1 MNVKNCRKC
10 RRIFNY
16 VMGPILC
23 PNCREAEE
31 SKFQEVKKYVQ
42 ENVRC
47 GMREVA
53 EACDVS
59 LNQIQQWLREERLVL
74 SDDSPMGIGCEK
86 CGKMIRAGRFC
97 PECVN
102 EMTTGFNSAMG
113 SRAAA
118 PAYKAP
124 QKDTKDGAR
133 MRFLDKQ

>member
-23 PNCREAEE
+23 QKCREAEE
-31 SKFQEVKKYVQ
+31 EKFQEVKKYVQ
-42 ENVRC
+42 ENRRC
-47 GMREVA
+47 GMQEVS

-86 CGKMIRAGRFC
+86 CGRMIKSGRFC
-97 PECVN
+97 PDCVN
-102 EMTTGFNSAMG
+102 QMTNAFQSVSTPKQMRGTY
-113 SRAAA
+113 AA
-118 PAYKAP
+118 PK
-124 QKDTKDGAR
+124 KDTRDGAR
-133 MRFLDKQ
+133 MRFLDK

>member
-31 SKFQEVKKYVQ
+31 AKFQEVKKYVQ
-42 ENVRC
+42 ENRRC
-47 GMREVA
+47 GMQEVS

-74 SDDSPMGIGCEK
+74 ADDSPIGIGCEK
-86 CGKMIRAGRFC
+86 CGKIIRGGRFC

-102 EMTTGFNSAMG
+102 QMTNSFQSTMSGMRRPG
-113 SRAAA
+113 SSYDDQRR
-118 PAYKAP
+118 
-124 QKDTKDGAR
+124 DTRDGNR
-133 MRFLDKQ
+133 MRFLNK

>member
-31 SKFQEVKKYVQ
+31 AKFQEVKKYVQ
-42 ENVRC
+42 ENRRC
-47 GMREVA
+47 GMQEVS

-74 SDDSPMGIGCEK
+74 ADDSPIGIGCEK
-86 CGKMIRAGRFC
+86 CGKIIRGGRFC

-102 EMTTGFNSAMG
+102 QMTNSFQSTMSG
-113 SRAAA
+113 MRRPGNS
-118 PAYKAP
+118 YEE
-124 QKDTKDGAR
+124 QKRDPRDGNR
-133 MRFLDKQ
+133 MRFLNK

>member
-31 SKFQEVKKYVQ
+31 AKFQEVKKYVQ
-42 ENVRC
+42 ENRRC
-47 GMREVA
+47 GMQEVS

-74 SDDSPMGIGCEK
+74 ADDSPMGIACEK
-86 CGKMIRAGRFC
+86 CGRMIKSGRFC

-102 EMTTGFNSAMG
+102 QMTNSFQSVSAPKQMSG
-113 SRAAA
+113 SYMQ
-118 PAYKAP
+118 PK
-124 QKDTKDGAR
+124 KDTRDGSR
-133 MRFLDKQ
+133 MRFLNK

>member
-31 SKFQEVKKYVQ
+31 AKFQEVKKYVQ
-42 ENVRC
+42 ENRRC
-47 GMREVA
+47 GMQEVS

-74 SDDSPMGIGCEK
+74 ADDSPIGIGCEK
-86 CGKMIRAGRFC
+86 CGKIIRGGRFC

-102 EMTTGFNSAMG
+102 QMTNSFQSTMSG
-113 SRAAA
+113 MRRTSSSYEEQRR
-118 PAYKAP
+118 
-124 QKDTKDGAR
+124 DTRDGNR
-133 MRFLDKQ
+133 MRYLNK

>member
-23 PNCREAEE
+23 PKCREAEE
-31 SKFQEVKKYVQ
+31 AKFQEVKKYVQ
-42 ENVRC
+42 ENRRC
-47 GMREVA
+47 GMQEVS

-74 SDDSPMGIGCEK
+74 SDDSPMGIECEK
-86 CGKMIRAGRFC
+86 CGKMIKSGRFC

-102 EMTTGFNSAMG
+102 QMTNSFQSVSAPKQMSG
-113 SRAAA
+113 TYAA
-118 PAYKAP
+118 PK
-124 QKDTKDGAR
+124 KDNRDGSR
-133 MRFLDKQ
+133 MRFLNK

>member
-31 SKFQEVKKYVQ
+31 AKFQEVKKYVQ
-42 ENVRC
+42 ENRRC
-47 GMREVA
+47 GMQEVS

-59 LNQIQQWLREERLVL
+59 LSQIQQWLREERLVL
-74 SDDSPMGIGCEK
+74 ADDSPMGIACEK
-86 CGKMIRAGRFC
+86 CGRMIKSGRFC

-102 EMTTGFNSAMG
+102 QMTNAFQSVSAPKQMSG
-113 SRAAA
+113 SYVQ
-118 PAYKAP
+118 PK
-124 QKDTKDGAR
+124 KDTRDGSR
-133 MRFLDKQ
+133 MRFLNK

>member
-23 PNCREAEE
+23 QGCREAEE

-42 ENVRC
+42 ENKRC
-47 GMREVA
+47 GMQEVA

-59 LNQIQQWLREERLVL
+59 LKQIQQWLREERLML
-74 SDDSPMGIGCEK
+74 ADDSPMGIECEK
-86 CGKMIRAGRFC
+86 CGKMIKSGRFC

-102 EMTTGFNSAMG
+102 QMTNAFQAVSGQKKTAEPHVDSKKDVRDG
-113 SRAAA
+113 S
-118 PAYKAP
+118 
-124 QKDTKDGAR
+124 R
-133 MRFLDKQ
+133 MRFLNQ

>member
-31 SKFQEVKKYVQ
+31 AKFQEVKKYVQ
-42 ENVRC
+42 ENRRC
-47 GMREVA
+47 GMQEVS

-74 SDDSPMGIGCEK
+74 SDDSPMGIACEK
-86 CGKMIRAGRFC
+86 CGKMIKSGRFC

-102 EMTTGFNSAMG
+102 QMTNSFQSVSAPKQMSG
-113 SRAAA
+113 SYMQ
-118 PAYKAP
+118 PK
-124 QKDTKDGAR
+124 KDTRDGSR
-133 MRFLDKQ
+133 MRFLNK

>member
-31 SKFQEVKKYVQ
+31 AKFQEVKKYVQ
-42 ENVRC
+42 ENRRC
-47 GMREVA
+47 GMQEVS

-74 SDDSPMGIGCEK
+74 SDDSPMGIECEK
-86 CGKMIRAGRFC
+86 CGKMIKSGRFC

-102 EMTTGFNSAMG
+102 QMTNSFQSVSAPKQMSG
-113 SRAAA
+113 TYAA
-118 PAYKAP
+118 PK
-124 QKDTKDGAR
+124 KDNRDGSR
-133 MRFLDKQ
+133 MRFLNK

>member
-31 SKFQEVKKYVQ
+31 EKFQEVKKYVQ
-42 ENVRC
+42 ENRRC
-47 GMREVA
+47 GMQEVS
-53 EACDVS
+53 EACDVT

-86 CGKMIRAGRFC
+86 CGKMIKSGRFC
-97 PECVN
+97 QECVN
-102 EMTTGFNSAMG
+102 QMTNSFQSVTTPKQMSG
-113 SRAAA
+113 SYVA
-118 PAYKAP
+118 PK
-124 QKDTKDGAR
+124 KDTRDGSR
-133 MRFLDKQ
+133 MRFLNH

>member
-31 SKFQEVKKYVQ
+31 AKFQEVKKYVQ
-42 ENVRC
+42 ENRRC
-47 GMREVA
+47 GMQEVA

-86 CGKMIRAGRFC
+86 CGVTI
-97 PECVN
+97 E
-102 EMTTGFNSAMG
+102 TDAMELINRDNYNLNKAQNL
-113 SRAAA
+113 SRV
-118 PAYKAP
+118 KWNVC
-124 QKDTKDGAR
+124 
-133 MRFLDKQ
+133 

>member
-1 MNVKNCRKC
+1 M
-10 RRIFNY
+10 
-16 VMGPILC
+16 LD
-23 PNCREAEE
+23 AELSPE
-31 SKFQEVKKYVQ
+31 DENTFTVSTPCDVQ

-47 GMREVA
+47 GMREVS

-102 EMTTGFNSAMG
+102 EMTNGFSSAMG
-113 SRAAA
+113 RSAATPSFAA
-118 PAYKAP
+118 PK
-124 QKDTKDGAR
+124 KTETRDGAR
-133 MRFLDKQ
+133 MRFLDNK

>member
-31 SKFQEVKKYVQ
+31 EKFQEVKKYVQ
-42 ENVRC
+42 ENRRC
-47 GMREVA
+47 GMQEVS
-53 EACDVS
+53 EACDVT

-86 CGKMIRAGRFC
+86 CGKMIKSGRFC
-97 PECVN
+97 QECVN
-102 EMTTGFNSAMG
+102 QMTNSFRSVTTPKQMSG
-113 SRAAA
+113 SYVA
-118 PAYKAP
+118 PK
-124 QKDTKDGAR
+124 KDTRDGSR
-133 MRFLDKQ
+133 MRFLNH

>member
-23 PNCREAEE
+23 QNCREKEE
-31 SKFQEVKKYVQ
+31 EKFQEVKKYVQ
-42 ENVRC
+42 ENRRC
-47 GMREVA
+47 GMQEVA

-74 SDDSPMGIGCEK
+74 SDDSPMGIACEK
-86 CGKMIRAGRFC
+86 CGKMIKCGRFC

-102 EMTTGFNSAMG
+102 QMTNSFQSVTNPRQM
-113 SRAAA
+113 SSPSMA
-118 PAYKAP
+118 PK
-124 QKDTKDGAR
+124 KETKDGSR
-133 MRFLDKQ
+133 MRFLNQ

>member
-31 SKFQEVKKYVQ
+31 AKFQEVKKYVQ
-42 ENVRC
+42 ENRRC
-47 GMREVA
+47 GMQEVS
-53 EACDVS
+53 EACDVT

-74 SDDSPMGIGCEK
+74 SDDSPMGIACEK
-86 CGKMIRAGRFC
+86 CGKMIKSGRFC

-102 EMTTGFNSAMG
+102 QMTNAFQSVSAPKQMSG
-113 SRAAA
+113 TYAA
-118 PAYKAP
+118 PK
-124 QKDTKDGAR
+124 KETRDGAR
-133 MRFLDKQ
+133 MRFLDK

>member
-31 SKFQEVKKYVQ
+31 AKFQEVKKYVQ
-42 ENVRC
+42 ENRRC
-47 GMREVA
+47 GMQEVS

-59 LNQIQQWLREERLVL
+59 LSQIQQWLREERLVL
-74 SDDSPMGIGCEK
+74 ADDSPMGIACEK
-86 CGKMIRAGRFC
+86 CGRMIKSGRFC

-102 EMTTGFNSAMG
+102 QMTNSFQSVSAPKQMSG
-113 SRAAA
+113 SYMQ
-118 PAYKAP
+118 PK
-124 QKDTKDGAR
+124 KDTRDGSR
-133 MRFLDKQ
+133 MRFLNK

>member
-31 SKFQEVKKYVQ
+31 AKFQEVKKYVQ
-42 ENVRC
+42 ENRRC
-47 GMREVA
+47 GMQEVS

-59 LNQIQQWLREERLVL
+59 LSQIQQWLREERLVL
-74 SDDSPMGIGCEK
+74 ADDSPMGIACEK
-86 CGKMIRAGRFC
+86 CGKMIKSGRFC

-102 EMTTGFNSAMG
+102 QMTNAFQSVSAPKQMSG
-113 SRAAA
+113 SYVQ
-118 PAYKAP
+118 PK
-124 QKDTKDGAR
+124 KDTRDGSR
-133 MRFLDKQ
+133 MRFLNK

>member
-31 SKFQEVKKYVQ
+31 AKFQEVKKYVQ
-42 ENVRC
+42 ENRRC
-47 GMREVA
+47 GMQEVS

-74 SDDSPMGIGCEK
+74 ADDSPIGIGCEK
-86 CGKMIRAGRFC
+86 CGKIIRGGRFC

-102 EMTTGFNSAMG
+102 QMTNSFQSTMSG
-113 SRAAA
+113 MRRPGNSSEE
-118 PAYKAP
+118 
-124 QKDTKDGAR
+124 QKRDPRDGNR
-133 MRFLDKQ
+133 MRFLNK

>member
-31 SKFQEVKKYVQ
+31 AKFQEVKKYVQ
-42 ENVRC
+42 ENRRC
-47 GMREVA
+47 GMQEVS

-74 SDDSPMGIGCEK
+74 ADDSPIGIGCEK
-86 CGKMIRAGRFC
+86 CGKIIRGGRFC

-102 EMTTGFNSAMG
+102 QMTNSFQSTVSGMRRPG
-113 SRAAA
+113 GYQEEQRR
-118 PAYKAP
+118 
-124 QKDTKDGAR
+124 DTRDGNR
-133 MRFLDKQ
+133 MRFLNK

>member
-31 SKFQEVKKYVQ
+31 AKFQEVKKYVQ
-42 ENVRC
+42 ENRRC
-47 GMREVA
+47 GMQEVS

-74 SDDSPMGIGCEK
+74 ADDSPIGIGCEK
-86 CGKMIRAGRFC
+86 CGKIIRGGRFC

-102 EMTTGFNSAMG
+102 QMTHSFQSTMSGMRRPGNSYEDQRRDVKEG
-113 SRAAA
+113 N
-118 PAYKAP
+118 
-124 QKDTKDGAR
+124 R
-133 MRFLDKQ
+133 MRYLNK

>member
-23 PNCREAEE
+23 QNCREEE
-31 SKFQEVKKYVQ
+31 EAKFQTVKKYVQ

-59 LNQIQQWLREERLVL
+59 LNQIQQWLREERLEL
-74 SDDSPMGIGCEK
+74 AEDSGIMLACESCGGLIRSGRYCDK
-86 CGKMIRAGRFC
+86 CKSNL
-97 PECVN
+97 VN
-102 EMTTGFNSAMG
+102 GFNSVLQG
-113 SRAAA
+113 RK
-118 PAYKAP
+118 PAESSTTTRRSG
-124 QKDTKDGAR
+124 DAR
-133 MRFLDKQ
+133 MRFLSDDK

>member
-31 SKFQEVKKYVQ
+31 AKFQEVKKYVQ
-42 ENVRC
+42 ENRRC
-47 GMREVA
+47 GMQEVA
-53 EACDVS
+53 EACDVT

-74 SDDSPMGIGCEK
+74 SDDSPMGIACEK
-86 CGKMIRAGRFC
+86 CGKMIKSGRFC

-102 EMTTGFNSAMG
+102 QMTNAFQSVSAPKQMSG
-113 SRAAA
+113 TYAA
-118 PAYKAP
+118 PK
-124 QKDTKDGAR
+124 KETRDGSR
-133 MRFLDKQ
+133 MRFLNK

>member
-31 SKFQEVKKYVQ
+31 AKFQEVKKYVQ
-42 ENVRC
+42 ENRRC
-47 GMREVA
+47 GMQEVS

-74 SDDSPMGIGCEK
+74 SDDSPMGIACEK
-86 CGKMIRAGRFC
+86 CGRMIKSGRFC

-102 EMTTGFNSAMG
+102 QMTNSFQSVSAPKQMSG
-113 SRAAA
+113 SYMQ
-118 PAYKAP
+118 PK
-124 QKDTKDGAR
+124 KDTRDGSR
-133 MRFLDKQ
+133 MRFLNK

>member
-31 SKFQEVKKYVQ
+31 AKFQEVKKYVQ
-42 ENVRC
+42 ENRRC
-47 GMREVA
+47 GMQEVS

-74 SDDSPMGIGCEK
+74 ADDSPIGIGCEK
-86 CGKMIRAGRFC
+86 CGKIIRGGRFC

-102 EMTTGFNSAMG
+102 QMTNSFQSTMSG
-113 SRAAA
+113 MRRPSNSYEEQRR
-118 PAYKAP
+118 
-124 QKDTKDGAR
+124 DTRDGNR
-133 MRFLDKQ
+133 MRYLNK